1 MRVGISIATM
11 QLTRD
16 HREGARNIVERARR
30 ARESGLDS
38 LFVGDHHVTAAPYYQ
53 NSPVMGRL
61 LAEWDDRD
69 CGALYLLPLWNP
81 VIVAEQT
88 ATLACIAQGRF
99 ILQCALG
106 GEREQSE
113 GMGVSHRHRRTM
125 FEESV
130 DLLRRL
136 WTGETL
142 DHDGHWQLRGARISP
157 VPPGP
162 IDIWIGATADV
173 AIERAARLGDGWLG
187 DPGSVF
193 EATRHQLSVYREA
206 CEDHGV
212 DEGAVALRRD
222 VFIGQSATEANR
234 RMEPYLGNYRGFDP
248 KALIIGDVALVAE
261 RLNEYKEIGFTDVLM
276 RNISRDQDEALATIE
291 RMGRVKEQL

>member
-1 MRVGISIATM
+1 MCI
-11 QLTRD
+11 RD
-16 HREGARNIVERARR
+16 R
-30 ARESGLDS
+30 
-38 LFVGDHHVTAAPYYQ
+38 
-53 NSPVMGRL
+53 
-61 LAEWDDRD
+61 
-69 CGALYLLPLWNP
+69 
-81 VIVAEQT
+81 
-88 ATLACIAQGRF
+88 
-99 ILQCALG
+99 
-106 GEREQSE
+106 
-113 GMGVSHRHRRTM
+113 
-125 FEESV
+125 
-130 DLLRRL
+130 
-136 WTGETL
+136 TGETL